1 MGREGKEAGSISPA
15 SLDLGDGIWARSDL
29 GPPAQRPA
37 WQAVVFVQGRTG
49 WGWKQTWNARFGQT
63 TMFTTFFLHTY
74 AWRISFIK

>member
-49 WGWKQTWNARFGQT
+49 WGWKQARNAGFGQT
-63 TMFTTFFLHTY
+63 DHVHNVFPSHICMEDKFY
-74 AWRISFIK
+74 